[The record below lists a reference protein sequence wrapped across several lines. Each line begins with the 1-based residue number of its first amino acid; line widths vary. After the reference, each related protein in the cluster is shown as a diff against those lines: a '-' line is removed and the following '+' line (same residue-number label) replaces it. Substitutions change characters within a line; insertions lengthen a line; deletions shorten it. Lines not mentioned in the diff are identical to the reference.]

1 MDHVRYTKD
10 YDMSFVRSNCN
21 YRVKFTVALCLNKE
35 TNKKRQTKIYEGK
48 MIKSL
53 NLLNVIFIHKEMTS

>member
-35 TNKKRQTKIYEGK
+35 TNKQKKTNKNIGREDDKI
-48 MIKSL
+48 IKPAQCHFYS
-53 NLLNVIFIHKEMTS
+53 